1 MAIIAACTDI
11 VDRGQ
16 KQVVMGEC
24 GDGAASVDGNGTTPA
39 MLTSTFA
46 YAAADELLALHN
58 WYQRYHGYLASVVCV
73 FGIVANTLNIV
84 VLTRPNMI
92 SSTNC
97 ILTGLAVSDGLTM
110 AAYLPFALRF
120 YVLYG
125 LDYNPQRNSYAAIN
139 YMLFF
144 ACFSV
149 VVHSVSIWLTVALA
163 IFRCAT
169 PPRALATSSIVWVRS

>member
-1 MAIIAACTDI
+1 MVYTFWEKAFWRCCVSHCCSMAMDECREIA
-11 VDRGQ
+11 
-16 KQVVMGEC
+16 
-24 GDGAASVDGNGTTPA
+24 TTSA
-39 MLTSTFA
+39 MIARESSTFA

-58 WYQRYHGYLASVVCV
+58 WYLRYHGYLASVVCI
-73 FGIVANTLNIV
+73 FGIIANTLNII

-125 LDYNPQRNSYAAIN
+125 IDFNPERNSYAAVN

-163 IFRCAT
+163 VFR
-169 PPRALATSSIVWVRS
+169 SV

>member
-1 MAIIAACTDI
+1 MEPPAANDIAMDNCADEMDDTT
-11 VDRGQ
+11 Q
-16 KQVVMGEC
+16 
-24 GDGAASVDGNGTTPA
+24 AAA
-39 MLTSTFA
+39 MLGRESSTFA
-46 YAAADELLALHN
+46 YAAADELLEFHN
-58 WYQRYHGYLASVVCV
+58 WYQRYHGYLASIVCV
-73 FGIVANTLNIV
+73 FGIVANTLNII
-84 VLTRPNMI
+84 VLTRPNMV

-125 LDYNPQRNSYAAIN
+125 LDWNPERNSYAAIN

-149 VVHSVSIWLTVALA
+149 VVHSISIWLTVALA
-163 IFRCAT
+163 IFR
-169 PPRALATSSIVWVRS
+169 